1 VGQSREPG
9 GHRVTSVTTDPAE
22 LTLVELLPLLAA
34 RELSAR
40 ELTEACLR
48 RVAAA
53 EPAVRAFVTLTP
65 EIALAA
71 ADAAD
76 AERAAGRPVGV
87 LAGVPVGVK
96 DLYLTAG
103 TPTTASS
110 RVLAGWDPGVDSA
123 VWERLRAAG
132 AGLLGKTTTHEFAYG
147 TASAPTRNPW
157 DLARTPGG
165 SSGGSAAALA
175 ACMVPLA
182 TGSDTGGSLRIPAAG
197 CGISALRPAAGRVS
211 AYGVV
216 PLSPSLD
223 TVGPMARRL
232 LDVSLVLRLLAGH
245 DPRDRFSSA
254 DPVPAYPGAAAEDL
268 RGVRVGLPTGLLWT
282 SDVDGEIVAACRAAL
297 RLLTDRGAELVE
309 IAAPPSTDRVFASP
323 RSTYDIICAAEA
335 RQVHRD
341 LIADHD
347 LVADDTGYT
356 DQVLARLR
364 FGETISAVDY
374 LSAWRL
380 RRQWTAEWRTLF
392 TAHRLTAVAHPTI
405 AAHPPLV
412 DPDGPPLGPAIRHS
426 ITWSLTGFPALSV
439 PAGRSPA
446 GLPVGISLAA
456 LPADEARLVA
466 LGAVIDEETAHWREH
481 PPLDTA

>member
-1 VGQSREPG
+1 
-9 GHRVTSVTTDPAE
+9 VTCDPAE
-22 LTLVELLPLLAA
+22 LTLVDLLPLLER

-48 RVAAA
+48 RVEAA
-53 EPAVRAFVTLTP
+53 EPAVRAFVALTP
-65 EIALAA
+65 ERALAA
-71 ADAAD
+71 AAMADAA
-76 AERAAGRPVGV
+76 RAAGRPVGA
-87 LAGVPVGVK
+87 LAGIPVGVK

-110 RVLAGWDPGVDSA
+110 RVLAGWDPGTDSA
-123 VWERLRAAG
+123 VWQRLRAAG

-175 ACMVPLA
+175 ARMVPLA
-182 TGSDTGGSLRIPAAG
+182 TGSDTGGSLRIPAAA

-216 PLSPSLD
+216 PLSPSFD

-245 DPRDRFSSA
+245 DPRDRYSST
-254 DPVPAYPGAAAEDL
+254 DPVPAYPDAAATDL
-268 RGVRVGLPTGLLWT
+268 RGVRVGLPVDLLWA
-282 SDVDGEIVAACRAAL
+282 SDVDGEILAACRSAVG
-297 RLLTDRGAELVE
+297 LLADRGAEVVE
-309 IAAPPSTDRVFASP
+309 IPSPPSTDRVFASP
-323 RSTYDIICAAEA
+323 RTTYDIIGSAEA
-335 RQVHRD
+335 RHAHRD

-347 LVADDTGYT
+347 LLADDAGYT
-356 DQVLARLR
+356 PQVLARLR
-364 FGETISAVDY
+364 AGEAVTAVDY
-374 LSAWRL
+374 LSAWQL

-392 TAHRLTAVAHPTI
+392 ADRRLAVVAHPAL

-412 DPDGPPLGPAIRHS
+412 DPDGPSVGPAIRHS
-426 ITWSLTGFPALSV
+426 IAWSITGFPAVSV

-446 GLPVGISLAA
+446 GLPIGISLAA
-456 LPADEARLVA
+456 RPEHEAHLVA
-466 LGAVIDEETAHWREH
+466 IAAVIDEHTALWREP
-481 PPLDTA
+481 PPL

>member
-1 VGQSREPG
+1 
-9 GHRVTSVTTDPAE
+9 VTGDPAE
-22 LTLVELLPLLAA
+22 LTLVELLPLLGK

-53 EPAVRAFVTLTP
+53 EPLVRAFVTLTP
-65 EIALAA
+65 ERALAA

-76 AERAAGRPVGV
+76 ADRAAGRPVGA

-110 RVLAGWDPGVDSA
+110 RVLAGWDPGLDSA

-147 TASAPTRNPW
+147 TASAPSRNPW
-157 DLARTPGG
+157 DPARTPGG

-175 ACMVPLA
+175 ARMVPLA
-182 TGSDTGGSLRIPAAG
+182 TGSDTGGSLRIPAAA

-216 PLSPSLD
+216 PLSPSFD

-245 DPRDRFSSA
+245 DPRDRFSGT
-254 DPVPAYPGAAAEDL
+254 DPVPAYPDAAAEDL
-268 RGVRVGLPTGLLWT
+268 RGVRVGLPVELLWG
-282 SDVDGEIVAACRAAL
+282 SDVDGEILAACRAAVRVL
-297 RLLTDRGAELVE
+297 ADHGAEVVE
-309 IAAPPSTDRVFASP
+309 IPVPPSTDRVFASP
-323 RSTYDIICAAEA
+323 QTTYDIICGAEA
-335 RQVHRD
+335 RQAHRD
-341 LIADHD
+341 LIADRD
-347 LVADDTGYT
+347 LVADDAGYSP
-356 DQVLARLR
+356 QVLARLR
-364 FGETISAVDY
+364 AGEAVTAVDY
-374 LSAWRL
+374 LSAWQL
-380 RRQWTAEWRTLF
+380 RREWTAAWRALF
-392 TAHRLTAVAHPTI
+392 AEHRLTAVAHPAI

-412 DPDGPPLGPAIRHS
+412 DPDRPPLGPAIRHS
-426 ITWSLTGFPALSV
+426 IAWSITGFPSLSV

-446 GLPVGISLAA
+446 GLPIGISLAA

-466 LGAVIDEETAHWREH
+466 IGAVIDEHIALWREP
-481 PPLDTA
+481 PPLLPR